1 MVRKVIKLL
10 VQLLVHLYNFNQ
22 NRMIFS
28 DITGLIATLHTTP
41 GESLVQFTRT
51 HM

>member
-22 NRMIFS
+22 NRMTFN
-28 DITGLIATLHTTP
+28 DITGLIAT
-41 GESLVQFTRT
+41 
-51 HM
+51 